1 MTRVQQRWHGS
12 VPRSTWRRNFL
23 WLGAAWLG
31 FLAADTMAATCS
43 AASPGLSFGNYNVFS
58 AAVVNM
64 NGTISITCSRV
75 LGETSVTVSYEIFL
89 STGQSNSFVQR
100 QMKSGT
106 NTLGYNLYRANNHAV
121 VWGDGTGSTQTVT
134 GSLNLNNAN
143 PTRTVSKTV
152 FGQIPALQDVAVGI
166 YGDNV
171 QVTVIY

>member
-1 MTRVQQRWHGS
+1 MIRVQQRQRCCA
-12 VPRSTWRRNFL
+12 PRSVWRRNFL

-31 FLAADTMAATCS
+31 LLAADAIAATCS

-64 NGTISITCSRV
+64 NGTVSITCSRV
-75 LGETSVTVSYEIFL
+75 VGETSVTVSYEIFL
-89 STGQSNSFVQR
+89 ATGQSNSFVQR
-100 QMKSGT
+100 KMNSGA
-106 NTLGYNLYRANNHAV
+106 NLLGYNLYTTNAHSI
-121 VWGDGTGSTQTVT
+121 VWGDGTGSTRTVT
-134 GSLNLNNAN
+134 GSLNLSNAN

-171 QVTVIY
+171 HVTVNY